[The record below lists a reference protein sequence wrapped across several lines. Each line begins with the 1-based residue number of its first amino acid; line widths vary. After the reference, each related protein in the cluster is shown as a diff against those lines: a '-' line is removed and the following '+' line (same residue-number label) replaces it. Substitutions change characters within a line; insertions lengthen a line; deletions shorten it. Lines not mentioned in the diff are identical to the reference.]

1 MNTMLN
7 KVQYQLASKKSD
19 GAGGDSLMFFN
30 PKSNET
36 TTSTKSIGAI
46 DITYN
51 TDNNGIG
58 IAIEEVKMKLCC

>member
-1 MNTMLN
+1 MLN

-19 GAGGDSLMFFN
+19 GAGGESLMFFT
-30 PKSNET
+30 PQSNET

>member
-1 MNTMLN
+1 M
-7 KVQYQLASKKSD
+7 K
-19 GAGGDSLMFFN
+19 
-30 PKSNET
+30 P
-36 TTSTKSIGAI
+36 KSIGAI